1 MQTNPTGTIYIVD
14 DDEDFRDSMQWLL
27 ESANHNVVTFPSA
40 REFLD
45 NFNGEIGCMLLDV
58 RMPEINGL
66 ALQQI
71 MQERNIQMP
80 IIVISGH
87 GDIPMAV
94 SAMKQGAMDFLEKPF
109 DGDVLLRLVGRAL
122 SKAQK
127 ARDEQG
133 AQLEIQENYASLSR
147 REKEVMA
154 LVVAGNANRQ
164 IAEELDISPKTVEV
178 HRSRVMSK
186 MRAGSLA
193 SLVKQASQLNEQ
205 A

>member
-1 MQTNPTGTIYIVD
+1 MQANVTGTIYIVD
-14 DDEDFRDSMQWLL
+14 DDEDFRNSMQWLL

-40 REFLD
+40 RDFLD
-45 NFNGEIGCMLLDV
+45 GFDGEIGCMLLDV

-87 GDIPMAV
+87 GDIQMAV
-94 SAMKQGAMDFLEKPF
+94 SAMKQGALDFLEKPF
-109 DGDVLLRLVGRAL
+109 DGDVLLRLVNKAL
-122 SKAQK
+122 TKANK
-127 ARDEQG
+127 ARLANNEVQ
-133 AQLEIQENYASLSR
+133 EIQNCYADLSR
-147 REKEVMA
+147 REKEVMG
-154 LVVAGNANRQ
+154 LVVAGNANRE

-193 SLVKQASQLNEQ
+193 VLVKQAARLNE
-205 A
+205 AS